1 MLYISFVFKKKK
13 HLKHQIL
20 EHCRIFSESPKVEE
34 SEQPIISYEKGSLSF
49 KQKPFF
55 MKQQQNI
62 TYCPKSITL
71 YFISIV
77 FKTLLSEKTANS
89 FRASEI
95 SQGYDG
101 SLIL

>member
-1 MLYISFVFKKKK
+1 MLYISFVFKKK

-34 SEQPIISYEKGSLSF
+34 SEQPIISYEKGPLSF